1 VLLHQFLERI
11 MQDRHVIETLSL
23 QGVISQFPEVQM
35 LLHVQKCQ
43 TGVQLQL
50 KVADIDTFR
59 QTVVNQHKLVPK
71 ISSLPYLKLPPKN
84 LPRIV
89 PLYN

>member
-1 VLLHQFLERI
+1 
-11 MQDRHVIETLSL
+11 MQDRHVIETLGFQS
-23 QGVISQFPEVQM
+23 VISQFPEVQM

-50 KVADIDTFR
+50 KVAYIDTFG
-59 QTVVNQHKLVPK
+59 QTIVNQHKLVPK
-71 ISSLPYLKLPPKN
+71 ISSLAYDSKLPPKN